1 MITGLNDLI
10 NEAIKNEVFPGANYC
25 LVADKVYL
33 NSLGNKSLYPS
44 QESNNIDT
52 IYDLASVS
60 KVIST
65 TTAIMLLLE
74 AGKIRLY
81 DSVSRYLPRF
91 RHLDVVIWDLLTH
104 TSGLQADVHKA
115 NKIKSKD
122 ELLNQIYACDPI
134 YPKNTKIVYS
144 DIGFML
150 LGFIIEEVTGTSLDV
165 FAKKNIFDKLE
176 MYDTGYSPKNKQ
188 RCAPTELRND
198 EIYQGY
204 LQGDVHDEKA
214 YILGGVAGHAGV
226 FSTVKDLSHFIKMI
240 INDGK
245 YNDKQFLSKPT
256 IDLLFTKQVEIKNG
270 ISLDTDSRGLGW
282 IVKGNYSSAGDL
294 ASPNTVL
301 HTGYTGT
308 NIFIDRTNQVG
319 FALLSNRVH
328 PTRENVKIIPFRGRV
343 GNYVISHFYQGA
355 PHENHSI

>member
-1 MITGLNDLI
+1 MIQGLNDLI
-10 NEAIKNEVFPGANYC
+10 YEAIKNEVFPGANYC
-25 LVADKVYL
+25 LVADQVYL
-33 NSLGNKSLYPS
+33 NSFGNKSLYPN
-44 QESNNIDT
+44 QEINNIDT

-81 DSVSRYLPRF
+81 DAVSLYLPRF
-91 RHLDVVIWDLLTH
+91 RHSDIVIWDLLTH
-104 TSGLQADVHKA
+104 TSGLPADVHRA
-115 NKIKSKD
+115 NKIKSKE
-122 ELLNQIYACDPI
+122 ELLEQIYGCDLV

-150 LGFIIEEVTGTSLDV
+150 LGFIIEEVSKMSLNV
-165 FAKKNIFDKLE
+165 FAKQNIFDKLE
-176 MYDTGYSPKNKQ
+176 MFDTGYCPQKKL

-198 EIYQGY
+198 EIYHGY

-226 FSTVKDLSHFIKMI
+226 FSTAKDLSHFIKMI
-240 INDGK
+240 LNDGI
-245 YNDKQFLSKPT
+245 YNGKQFLSKPT
-256 IDLLFTKQVEIKNG
+256 IDLLYTKQVEVKNG
-270 ISLDTDSRGLGW
+270 MSLDVDSRGLGW

-294 ASPNTVL
+294 ASPNTIL

-308 NIFIDRTNQVG
+308 NIFIDRTNKVG

-328 PTRENVKIIPFRGRV
+328 PTRENVKIIPFRAKV

-355 PHENHSI
+355 ENENN